1 MKCPPWELVYT
12 LRLQRA
18 QQLVEISFIGSP
30 YSEVWPKELVTPQTL
45 RLHIKLKGKIQ
56 RPKLLSFY
64 WP

>member
-1 MKCPPWELVYT
+1 MKCLPWELVDK

-18 QQLVEISFIGSP
+18 QQLVEISLIGSP
-30 YSEVWPKELVTPQTL
+30 YSEVWPKELVTPQVL
-45 RLHIKLKGKIQ
+45 RLHIKLTGKIK